1 MSTISN
7 LTMASTLPLPNSEPP
22 LTIPRLGFGS
32 YLSPPEVTTNSCQTA
47 LKVGYRHVDTAQY
60 YANEAQVGQAVQ
72 SSGLQRSEV
81 YLTTK
86 ILAAGGSVEKSYQK
100 CLESV
105 KKLDPR
111 PDGYVDLFLIHSP
124 NAGREAREEMWLA
137 LNKLHAEGKAKAIGV
152 SNFGIGHIERLEG
165 LAPVWPPQV
174 NQIEVSGAVRLSK
187 QIQMTNTVYSC
198 IRGSNKK
205 KSSNTAPPNRSLYRP
220 TAP

>member
-1 MSTISN
+1 MMSTTSS
-7 LTMASTLPLPNSEPP
+7 LTITSTLPLPNSDPK

-32 YLSPPEVTTNSCQTA
+32 YLSPPKVTESSCSVA
-47 LKVGYRHVDTAQY
+47 LKAGYRHIDTAQY
-60 YANEAQVGQAVQ
+60 YGNEAQVGEAVKA
-72 SSGLQRSEV
+72 SGLPREEI

-100 CLESV
+100 CLDSV
-105 KKLDPR
+105 RKLDPR
-111 PDGYVDLFLIHSP
+111 TDGYVDLFLIHSP

-174 NQIEVSGAVRLSK
+174 NQIEVSEPAAAQYTTS
-187 QIQMTNTVYSC
+187 
-198 IRGSNKK
+198 
-205 KSSNTAPPNRSLYRP
+205 
-220 TAP
+220 

>member
-1 MSTISN
+1 MSTTSS
-7 LTMASTLPLPNSEPP
+7 LTMKSTLPIPNSEPP

-32 YLSPPEVTTNSCQTA
+32 YLSPPEVTKASCTTA
-47 LKVGYRHVDTAQY
+47 LKSGYRHIDTAQY
-60 YANEAQVGQAVQ
+60 YANEAQVGEAV
-72 SSGLQRSEV
+72 SASGFARHEI

-105 KKLDPR
+105 KKLDPS
-111 PDGYVDLFLIHSP
+111 PNGYVDLFLIHSP

-152 SNFGIGHIERLEG
+152 SNFGVGHIERLEG

-174 NQIEVSGAVRLSK
+174 NQIEVC
-187 QIQMTNTVYSC
+187 TVPH
-198 IRGSNKK
+198 R
-205 KSSNTAPPNRSLYRP
+205 TTP
-220 TAP
+220 